1 MHAIIEY
8 IPLIL
13 FFAVFKLVDIYWATA
28 LLMLT
33 TLIQVAYYYFKD
45 GKVPTRH
52 WVFFAIAV
60 VLGTLTLVFHDEQ
73 FVKWKATIV
82 YAIFSVTLLVSRYVL
97 GKNLVKKALS
107 SVLENASESKQEIDV
122 PEALWNKL
130 NLFWV
135 AVTAGISA
143 LNIYIAYNFSL
154 DFWVN
159 FKVFGLMGITFVCV
173 LATIIALFSNTYLK
187 MTKRKI
193 LSNLNV
199 INLSS

>member
-28 LLMLT
+28 VLMLT
-33 TLIQVAYYYFKD
+33 TLIQVAYCYFKE
-45 GKVPTRH
+45 GKVPNRH

-73 FVKWKATIV
+73 FVQWKATIV
-82 YAIFSVTLLVSRYVL
+82 YAILSFTLLFSRYVL

-107 SVLENASESKQEIDV
+107 SILENASESKQEVIV
-122 PEALWNKL
+122 PDSLWNKL

-173 LATIIALFSNTYLK
+173 LATIILLFKYLPEDDENTD
-187 MTKRKI
+187 TKE
-193 LSNLNV
+193 L
-199 INLSS
+199 

>member
-173 LATIIALFSNTYLK
+173 LATIITLFKYLPEDDEEK
-187 MTKRKI
+187 DSKQ
-193 LSNLNV
+193 S
-199 INLSS
+199 

>member
-8 IPLIL
+8 TPLIL

-33 TLIQVAYYYFKD
+33 TLIQVAYCYFKD

-60 VLGTLTLVFHDEQ
+60 VLGTLTLVLHDEQ

-173 LATIIALFSNTYLK
+173 LATIIALFKYLPEDDEK
-187 MTKRKI
+187 KDPKQ
-193 LSNLNV
+193 S
-199 INLSS
+199 

>member
-1 MHAIIEY
+1 
-8 IPLIL
+8 
-13 FFAVFKLVDIYWATA
+13 
-28 LLMLT
+28 
-33 TLIQVAYYYFKD
+33 
-45 GKVPTRH
+45 TRH

-82 YAIFSVTLLVSRYVL
+82 YAIFSVTLLVSRYIL

-107 SVLENASESKQEIDV
+107 SILENASESKQEINV

-173 LATIIALFSNTYLK
+173 LATIITLFKYLPEDDEEK
-187 MTKRKI
+187 DPKQ
-193 LSNLNV
+193 S
-199 INLSS
+199 

>member
-28 LLMLT
+28 VLMLT
-33 TLIQVAYYYFKD
+33 TFIQVAYCYFKE

-73 FVKWKATIV
+73 FVQWKATIV
-82 YAIFSVTLLVSRYVL
+82 YAILSFTLLFSRYVL

-107 SVLENASESKQEIDV
+107 SILENASESKQEVIV
-122 PEALWNKL
+122 PDSLWNKL

-173 LATIIALFSNTYLK
+173 LATIILLFKYLPEDDENTD
-187 MTKRKI
+187 TKE
-193 LSNLNV
+193 L
-199 INLSS
+199 

>member
-28 LLMLT
+28 VLMLT
-33 TLIQVAYYYFKD
+33 TLLQVAYCYFKE

-52 WVFFAIAV
+52 WLFFAIAV
-60 VLGTLTLVFHDEQ
+60 VLGSLTLLFHDEQ
-73 FVKWKATIV
+73 YVKWKATII
-82 YAIFSVTLLVSRYVL
+82 YAILSATLLFSRYVL

-107 SVLENASESKQEIDV
+107 SVLENASESNQAINV
-122 PEALWNKL
+122 PDSLWNKL

-135 AVTAGISA
+135 AIMAAISV

-159 FKVFGLMGITFVCV
+159 FKVFGLMGISFVCL
-173 LATIIALFSNTYLK
+173 LATIITLFKYLPDDEEQDPK
-187 MTKRKI
+187 Q
-193 LSNLNV
+193 S
-199 INLSS
+199 

>member
-33 TLIQVAYYYFKD
+33 TLIQVAYCYFKD

-82 YAIFSVTLLVSRYVL
+82 YAIFSVTLLVSRYIL

-107 SVLENASESKQEIDV
+107 SILENASESKQEINV

-159 FKVFGLMGITFVCV
+159 FKVFGLMGITFVS
-173 LATIIALFSNTYLK
+173 LFATIIMLYKYLPDEDEPK
-187 MTKRKI
+187 VDNKKR
-193 LSNLNV
+193 S
-199 INLSS
+199 

>member
-33 TLIQVAYYYFKD
+33 TLIQVAYCYFKD

-52 WVFFAIAV
+52 WLFFAIAV

-107 SVLENASESKQEIDV
+107 SILENASESKQEIKV

-135 AVTAGISA
+135 AITAGISA
-143 LNIYIAYNFSL
+143 LNIYIGYNFSL

-173 LATIIALFSNTYLK
+173 LATIITLFKYLPEDDEEK
-187 MTKRKI
+187 DSKQ
-193 LSNLNV
+193 S
-199 INLSS
+199 

>member
-28 LLMLT
+28 VLMLT
-33 TLIQVAYYYFKD
+33 TLIQVAYCYFKE

-73 FVKWKATIV
+73 FVQWKATIV
-82 YAIFSVTLLVSRYVL
+82 YAILSFTLLFSRYVL

-107 SVLENASESKQEIDV
+107 SILENASESKQEVIV
-122 PEALWNKL
+122 PDSLWNKL

-173 LATIIALFSNTYLK
+173 LATIILLFKYLPEDDENTD
-187 MTKRKI
+187 TKE
-193 LSNLNV
+193 L
-199 INLSS
+199 

>member
-82 YAIFSVTLLVSRYVL
+82 YAIFSVTLLVSRYLL

-107 SVLENASESKQEIDV
+107 SILENASESKQEINV

-173 LATIIALFSNTYLK
+173 LATIITLFKYLPEDDEEK
-187 MTKRKI
+187 DPKE
-193 LSNLNV
+193 S
-199 INLSS
+199 

>member
-33 TLIQVAYYYFKD
+33 TLIQVAYCYFKD

-173 LATIIALFSNTYLK
+173 LATIIALFKYLPEDDEK
-187 MTKRKI
+187 KDPKR
-193 LSNLNV
+193 S
-199 INLSS
+199 

>member
-28 LLMLT
+28 VLMLT
-33 TLIQVAYYYFKD
+33 TLIQVAYCYFKE

-60 VLGTLTLVFHDEQ
+60 VLGTLTLVFRDEQ
-73 FVKWKATIV
+73 FVQWKATIV
-82 YAIFSVTLLVSRYVL
+82 YAILSFTLLFSRYVL

-107 SVLENASESKQEIDV
+107 SILENASESKQEVIV
-122 PEALWNKL
+122 PDSLWNKL

-173 LATIIALFSNTYLK
+173 LATIILLFKYLPEDDENTD
-187 MTKRKI
+187 TKE
-193 LSNLNV
+193 L
-199 INLSS
+199 

>member
-33 TLIQVAYYYFKD
+33 TLIQVAYCYFKD

-52 WVFFAIAV
+52 WLFFAIAV

-82 YAIFSVTLLVSRYVL
+82 YAIFSITLLVSRYVL

-107 SVLENASESKQEIDV
+107 SILENASESKQEIKV

-135 AVTAGISA
+135 AITAGISA

-173 LATIIALFSNTYLK
+173 LATIITLFKYLPEDDEEK
-187 MTKRKI
+187 DSKQ
-193 LSNLNV
+193 S
-199 INLSS
+199 

>member
-33 TLIQVAYYYFKD
+33 TLIQVAYCYFKD

-52 WVFFAIAV
+52 WVFFTIAV

-107 SVLENASESKQEIDV
+107 SILENASESKQEINV

-173 LATIIALFSNTYLK
+173 LATIITLFKYLPEDDEEK
-187 MTKRKI
+187 DPKQ
-193 LSNLNV
+193 S
-199 INLSS
+199 